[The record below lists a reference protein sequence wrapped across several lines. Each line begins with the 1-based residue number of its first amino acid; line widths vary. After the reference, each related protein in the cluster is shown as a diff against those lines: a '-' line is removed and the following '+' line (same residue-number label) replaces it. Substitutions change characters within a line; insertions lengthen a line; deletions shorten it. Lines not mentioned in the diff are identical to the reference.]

1 MHRLKIFL
9 ATEAGLNI
17 LVSKEHFY
25 KDSFHSNLNTSKN
38 KPDTTI
44 DLQKTGQKWSTEN
57 VSEKSSSLIQYE
69 IFPIFF
75 LVTDKISLLKKVS
88 S

>member
-17 LVSKEHFY
+17 LVLKEHFY
-25 KDSFHSNLNTSKN
+25 KDSFYSNLNTSRN
-38 KPDTTI
+38 KPERTNE
-44 DLQKTGQKWSTEN
+44 LQKTGQKWSTEN

-69 IFPIFF
+69 IFPVFF
-75 LVTDKISLLKKVS
+75 LVSDKISL
-88 S
+88 